1 MRALPFL
8 LVSLYSSSAWVLPGA
23 PLVTKSP
30 TCRSTPSVILQEDAG
45 RYADAE
51 ERGRAALEAMKAE
64 TTEAAKKQA
73 ALEDMAADAEAAG
86 PFNPVLALA
95 ALLGGVVLGFIVN
108 S

>member
-1 MRALPFL
+1 MKQERASGLIQ
-8 LVSLYSSSAWVLPGA
+8 G
-23 PLVTKSP
+23 T
-30 TCRSTPSVILQEDAG
+30 QEEKE
-45 RYADAE
+45 ADMMHPQRVAE
-51 ERGRAALEAMKAE
+51 
-64 TTEAAKKQA
+64 KQA